1 MHRAYLGRVL
11 AVLMAGTIACA
22 LGLWAVDPYGLYPRI
37 PKLSPK
43 QPADLFWYLR
53 LHKPYSMQ
61 QVEAEQLI
69 IGSSRSARLSPAY
82 LVDGDGV
89 AYNAS
94 LPGITLRELR
104 RMIEH
109 AHVIRPLTRVVA
121 GLDYYMFRP
130 GHSNRAF
137 VDERLRRVNPTP
149 GQRMRLGYQVVLDR
163 WSSLMS
169 VDALLDAYSVIGNA
183 ESSRREFR
191 ADGTWEARAPQ
202 ERTGNRQYSMLA
214 RQKYEEFSEG
224 GDEIDL
230 AELLAA
236 LDFCKTQ
243 GIEMILLVSP
253 MHALTLNAVALSG
266 RWEAYLDWQ
275 RQLVEVAG
283 SHPARVRLY
292 GLENNARLITD
303 PIKAERPL
311 FNDGVHYA
319 SRVGDL
325 VLSCITRGGSG
336 CSEELQPMRLDGGSI
351 DSYLVELTRSMQ
363 TYPQTHPREYAALR
377 RWLKL

>member
-11 AVLMAGTIACA
+11 AVLMAGTMAGV
-22 LGLWAVDPYGLYPRI
+22 LVLWAVDPYGLYPRI
-37 PKLSPK
+37 PKLSPE

-53 LHKPYSMQ
+53 LHKPYKMQ
-61 QVEAEQLI
+61 LVEAEQLI
-69 IGSSRSARLSPAY
+69 IGSSRSARLSPAH
-82 LVDGDGV
+82 LVDGDGA

-109 AHVIRPLTRVVA
+109 AHAIRPLTRVVA

-137 VDERLRRVNPTP
+137 VDQRLRRVDPTP
-149 GQRMRLGYQVVLDR
+149 GQRMRFGYQVVLDR

-169 VDALLDAYSVIGNA
+169 VDALLDAYSVIGD
-183 ESSRREFR
+183 SGGSQRQFH
-191 ADGTWEARAPQ
+191 ADGTWEASAPPD
-202 ERTGNRQYSMLA
+202 RTGNWLYSMLA

-230 AELLAA
+230 AELLAT
-236 LDFCKTQ
+236 LDFCRTQ
-243 GIEMILLVSP
+243 GIEMILFVSP

-266 RWEAYLDWQ
+266 RWDAYLGWQ
-275 RQLVEVAG
+275 RQLAEVAE
-283 SHPARVRLY
+283 SHPARLRLY
-292 GLENNARLITD
+292 GLENNTLLITD
-303 PIKAERPL
+303 PIGAERPL
-311 FNDGVHYA
+311 FNDGVHYT

-325 VLSCITRGGSG
+325 VLSCITRGGSE
-336 CSEELQPMRLDGGSI
+336 CSEELQPMRLDGSSI

-363 TYPQTHPREYAALR
+363 TYAQTHPREYAALR